1 MSFQDDELLP
11 LSGLQH
17 VVFCERQAA
26 LIHVEQTWVD
36 NALTVKGAQRH
47 ARVDAD
53 GPRRELRGD
62 HLLAR
67 RLTLISRR
75 LGLSGIADVVEFVRD
90 GSGGLVP
97 GVEGRWLATP
107 VEYKRGKPKDHR
119 ADEVQLCAQAI
130 CLEEMLGPPITA
142 GYLFYGLEQRRVEIR
157 FDNELRNLVETVAA
171 RFRDILQR
179 GETPPEDWH
188 EGCPACSLIEV
199 CMPRRPA
206 RPASARKFVDAMLR
220 SMAGDIDASSP

>member
-36 NALTVKGAQRH
+36 NALTVKGTQRH

-62 HLLAR
+62 RLIAR

-90 GSGGLVP
+90 DSGGLVP
-97 GVEGRWLATP
+97 GVEGRWHATP

-119 ADEVQLCAQAI
+119 ADDVQICAQAI
-130 CLEEMLGPPITA
+130 CLEEMLGLSIA
-142 GYLFYGLEQRRVEIR
+142 IGYLFYGLEQRRIEVR
-157 FDNELRNLVETVAA
+157 FDDELRNLVASVTA
-171 RFRDILQR
+171 RFREIMQG
-179 GETPPEDWH
+179 GETPPAVWH
-188 EGCPACSLIEV
+188 QGCPACSLIEV
-199 CMPRRPA
+199 CMPKRPA
-206 RPASARKFVDAMLR
+206 RPASARTYVDDMLR
-220 SMAGDIDASSP
+220 SMAGDIGAGSR